1 MSDYRDSLN
10 LPHTD
15 FPMKANLPAR
25 EPEHIK
31 RWSDEKIYSKMRDTR
46 AGAPLF
52 ILHDGP
58 PYANARPHLGTAMN
72 KILKDVVLKSK
83 SLSGFNAPYVPGWDC
98 HGLPIELNV
107 EKKKGKPGHK
117 ITKEAFR
124 EACADYAHQ
133 QVNLQ
138 REDFKRLGV
147 MADWDRPYLTLQSS
161 YEADV
166 VRGLIPMIKNKHL
179 KPGKK
184 PVYWCPICAS
194 ALAEAEVEY
203 QDKTSP
209 AIDVAFDAYD
219 MDQVAAVFGVP
230 LNRCK
235 RLTFPI
241 WTTTPWT
248 LPANEAVAVH
258 PELSYVWV
266 DSGERVF
273 VLAKALVAAVMLR
286 YGFEEYKEVAT
297 VKGASLEKLLLKHPL
312 MDKAVPI
319 ILGEHVA
326 EDAGTGHVHTAPAHG
341 VDDYH
346 AASAY
351 NLPVISP
358 VLANSCFAD
367 NVPHVANMHV
377 YKANEPIID
386 ILQAGGH
393 LLAHESIEHSYP
405 HCWRHKSPLVFR
417 ATPQYFI
424 DMQQS
429 TLRNDAQHA
438 VDNIQWLPTWGSK
451 RMGSM
456 LKSRPDW
463 CISRQRAWGTP
474 LPLLV
479 HKQTQ
484 ELHPDTEELL
494 KRIADLIEREGSQ
507 AWFATSVADWL
518 DKDADS
524 YEKVNDTLDVWF
536 DSGMSHHAVLDR
548 RDGLKVPADLYFEG
562 SDQHRGWF
570 QTSLLTSLAMRGRAP
585 YKQVIT
591 HGYVVDAAG
600 KKMSK
605 SIGNVIAPSEV
616 VERYGAD
623 VLRLWAASA
632 LYQDDIHFSDEILK
646 RNADAYR
653 RLRNTAR
660 FLLSNLFDFDPTSD
674 AVEMS
679 EMLALD
685 QWVVDQACALQEK
698 IIQAYDT
705 YQFHIASHSLHQ
717 FCIVTLGNFYLD
729 VVKDRLYTCHPQSL
743 ARRSAQSAIW
753 HLLEALVRWM
763 MPILPFTAEELWSF
777 MPGNRENSVLL
788 EKWYPDLV
796 PLPGNSPLNQQD
808 WMRVQ
813 KLREV
818 VNKLLEQHRKSQH
831 IGSGL
836 DARVVIYA
844 NEDWCQLL
852 SVLQDELRF
861 IFICSQ
867 TEVLPLGDWS
877 GKEEALS
884 DIEGV
889 RLTIEVLD
897 AEKCV
902 RCWQRRED
910 VGQQAEHPELCGRC
924 SENLISGEE
933 RVFA

>member
-25 EPEHIK
+25 EPMHIK
-31 RWSDEKIYSKMRDTR
+31 RWSDEGVYKKMRDAR
-46 AGAPLF
+46 ASAPLF
-52 ILHDGP
+52 LLHDGP

-83 SLSGFNAPYVPGWDC
+83 SLSGFNTPYVPGWDC

-133 QVNLQ
+133 QVSLQ

-147 MADWDRPYLTLQSS
+147 MADWDRPYLTLGSS

-184 PVYWCPICAS
+184 PVYWCPLCAS

-203 QDKTSP
+203 QDKSSP
-209 AIDVAFDAYD
+209 AIDVAFEAKN
-219 MDQVAAVFGVP
+219 MDEVASIFGVP
-230 LNRCK
+230 LKECK
-235 RLTFPI
+235 SLAFPI

-266 DSGERVF
+266 DAGERVL
-273 VLAKALVAAVMLR
+273 VVAQALVAKVMHR
-286 YGFEEYKEVAT
+286 YGFERYEEVAT
-297 VKGASLEKLLLKHPL
+297 VPGAMLEKVVLKHPML
-312 MDKAVPI
+312 SKEVPI
-319 ILGEHVA
+319 IVAEHVA
-326 EDAGTGHVHTAPAHG
+326 DDAGTGNVHTAPAHG

-367 NVPHVANMHV
+367 DVPHVAGVHV
-377 YKANEPIID
+377 YKANEPIIEW
-386 ILQAGGH
+386 LKESGH
-393 LLAHESIEHSYP
+393 LLALKTIEHSYP

-438 VDNIQWLPTWGSK
+438 VENVQWLPSWGSK
-451 RMGSM
+451 RMGNM

-463 CISRQRAWGTP
+463 CISRQRSWGTP

-479 HKQTQ
+479 HRQTQ
-484 ELHPDTEELL
+484 ELHPNTQELL
-494 KRIADLIEREGSQ
+494 ARIADVIEKDGAQ
-507 AWFATSVADWL
+507 AWFASSVSDWL
-518 DKDADS
+518 DEDADA

-548 RDGLKVPADLYFEG
+548 RDGLQVPADLYFEG

-570 QTSLLTSLAMRGRAP
+570 QTSLLTSLAMRGQAP

-632 LYQDDIHFSDEILK
+632 LYQDDVHFSDEILK

-660 FLLSNLFDFDPTSD
+660 FLLSNLFDFDPESD
-674 AVEMS
+674 AVDMEQ
-679 EMLALD
+679 MLALD
-685 QWVVDQACALQEK
+685 QWVIDQAHTLQEK
-698 IIQAYDT
+698 IIHAYDA
-705 YQFHIASHSLHQ
+705 YQFHVASHSVHQ

-729 VVKDRLYTCHPQSL
+729 IIKDRLYTCHPQSL
-743 ARRSAQSAIW
+743 ARRSAQTAIW
-753 HLLEALVRWM
+753 HLLEALVRWI

-777 MPGNRENSVLL
+777 MPGKREDSVLL
-788 EKWYPDLV
+788 QQWYSGL
-796 PLPGNSPLNQQD
+796 SPLSGDSLLKQED
-808 WMRVQ
+808 WAQLQR
-813 KLREV
+813 LREG
-818 VNKLLEQHRKSQH
+818 VNKLFEQHRKSQH

-844 NEDWCQLL
+844 NEDWRPLL
-852 SVLQDELRF
+852 SVLKDELRF

-867 TEVLPLGDWS
+867 TQVLAFGDWDDS
-877 GKEEALS
+877 DQLS
-884 DIEGV
+884 EIDGV
-889 RLTIEVLD
+889 QVKIVILD
-897 AEKCV
+897 AAKCS

-910 VGQQAEHPELCGRC
+910 VGSQAEHPAICGRC
-924 SENLISGEE
+924 SDNLISGEK
-933 RVFA
+933 RIFA